1 MQHRMLRLTP
11 GVTFN
16 IIHMLS
22 DKMKAITF
30 PAYQGNIIRALRS
43 LELVELPMPQIADDE
58 VLIAIEASACNPS
71 DLAFIQ
77 GGYNVKKTLPAIP
90 GFEGCGRVISS
101 GKSQDASKLDGK
113 RVSFFSQTNGSGAWA
128 THIVARAIDCLLVDQ
143 KLEIE
148 QAACFSVNP
157 FTAYAMMELV
167 VKSGSE
173 AIIQNAAAGQ
183 VGKFM
188 NHLANREGI
197 AVINIVRKEEQVEA
211 LKETGFEHVLWQ
223 LDENFTKNL
232 DVLAKKLNASIAFDA
247 VGGALSGQMLS
258 CMPEGG
264 TLYLYGAMGA
274 STLSEIP
281 ASDVIFKR
289 KNVQGFNMNEWKEEL
304 MDGELEKVSI
314 ILQDLFIKG
323 VLKTDIQGQF
333 PLEEHGTALM
343 QYIRNMSGGKI
354 LFRISNNE

>member
-1 MQHRMLRLTP
+1 MRHRMLPLIP

-16 IIHMLS
+16 IIHMLKN
-22 DKMKAITF
+22 KMRAITF

-101 GKSQDASKLDGK
+101 GKSPDACRLEGK
-113 RVSFFSQTNGSGAWA
+113 RVSFFSQTDGGGAWA
-128 THIVARAIDCLLVDQ
+128 THIVARAIDCLIVDP
-143 KLEIE
+143 KLEVE
-148 QAACFSVNP
+148 QAACFSINP

-167 VKSGSE
+167 VKSGSK

-183 VGKFM
+183 VGKFI
-188 NHLANREGI
+188 NLLANQEGI
-197 AVINIVRKEEQVEA
+197 GVINIVRKEEQVEA

-223 LDENFTKNL
+223 LDENFTEK
-232 DVLAKKLNASIAFDA
+232 LATLATKLNASIAFDA

-264 TLYLYGAMGA
+264 TLHLYGAMGA

-289 KNVQGFNMNEWKEEL
+289 KSVQGFNMNEWKEEL
-304 MDGELEKVSI
+304 NDGELEKASMV
-314 ILQDLFIKG
+314 LQGLFING

-333 PLEEHGTALM
+333 PLKDHGPALM